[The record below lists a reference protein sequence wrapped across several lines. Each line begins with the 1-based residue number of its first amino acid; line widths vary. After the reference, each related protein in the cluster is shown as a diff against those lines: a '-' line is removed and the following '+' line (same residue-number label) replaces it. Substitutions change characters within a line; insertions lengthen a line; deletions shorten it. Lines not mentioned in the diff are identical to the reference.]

1 MMIVLDMNV
10 LMTGAE
16 VGQVIGNPVS
26 YDKAVQSGSVSAG
39 SGKPAEPKAA
49 APPPQRPTP
58 AANGTEN

>member
-26 YDKAVQSGSVSAG
+26 YDKAVQSGSVSA
-39 SGKPAEPKAA
+39 KPAEPKAA

-58 AANGTEN
+58 AANGAENNV